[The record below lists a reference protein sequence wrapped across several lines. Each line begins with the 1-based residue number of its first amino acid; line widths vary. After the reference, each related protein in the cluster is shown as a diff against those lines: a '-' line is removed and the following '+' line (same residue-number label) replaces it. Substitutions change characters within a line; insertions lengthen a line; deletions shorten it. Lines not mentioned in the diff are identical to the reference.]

1 MVVRI
6 HEWISLRS
14 LSFAKLQCTGP
25 VTTYTEPSTGQT
37 YDYGVQI
44 FSNLSV
50 VHNFF
55 SHFEIPLVRLPPP
68 SGGNTTM
75 INFETG
81 EVVAPSQL
89 YMGNLTAA
97 LLGYAEQEAKYSS
110 IFEDWNLPSP
120 VPEDLLMPFGD
131 FLKKHSL
138 EAFAYIAFI
147 YDQGT
152 ANILAQP
159 TLYVMKY
166 QDQVQIRDLLTGSF
180 VVNALQNNQ
189 LLYDR
194 AAAELGEK
202 LYLGSQPTQVTRHHN
217 HVEIEVSTPE
227 GTRHIRAR
235 KLLVTI
241 PPKSTSQFLDFD
253 ENESTMFRQFNNSYY
268 WNAILKHTGIP
279 VGTTLPNVNPAASLN
294 IPAMPAPYTFLASPV
309 PGLHATYY
317 SSPHNMSDAEV
328 ADDILATLARVR
340 EGAGFPEPDQNP
352 EIVALHKWS
361 PFEITVSMDAIRDGF
376 YNDLMALQGKKNTWY
391 TGATWMNQAT
401 STLWR
406 YTEDKILP
414 HLVPDE
420 ALLNAQY

>member
-1 MVVRI
+1 MC
-6 HEWISLRS
+6 
-14 LSFAKLQCTGP
+14 KGP

-37 YDYGVQI
+37 YDYGVQV

-75 INFETG
+75 VDFETG
-81 EVVAPSQL
+81 EVIEPSKL

-97 LLGYAEQEAKYSS
+97 MLGYAEQEAKYSS
-110 IFEDWNLPSP
+110 IFEDWNLPNP

-131 FLKKHSL
+131 FLRKHSL

-147 YDQGT
+147 YDQGI

-166 QDQVQIRDLLTGSF
+166 QDQVQMRDLLTGSF

-194 AAAELGEK
+194 AAAEFGKK
-202 LYLGSQPTQVTRHHN
+202 LYLSSYPTQVTRKHH
-217 HVEIEVSTPE
+217 HVEVEVSTPE
-227 GTRHIRAR
+227 GTKHIRAR

-241 PPKSTSQFLDFD
+241 PPKTTSQFLDLD
-253 ENESTMFRQFNNSYY
+253 ENESTLFRQFNNSYY
-268 WNAILKHTGIP
+268 WNAILKNTGIP
-279 VGTTLPNVNPAASLN
+279 IGTTLSNVNPAAPLN
-294 IPAMPAPYTFLASPV
+294 IPAMPAPYIFFAAPV

-317 SSPHNMSDAEV
+317 SSPHNMSDDEIA
-328 ADDILATLARVR
+328 ADILKTLARVR
-340 EGAGFPEPDQNP
+340 EGAGFPDPDQSP

-361 PFEITVSMDAIRDGF
+361 PFEMTVSPDAIRNAF
-376 YNDLMALQGKKNTWY
+376 YNDLMALQGKKNTWW

-401 STLWR
+401 ATLWR
-406 YTEDKILP
+406 YTEDKVLP

-420 ALLNAQY
+420 ELLKVQY